1 MSHHGLLALKNLL
14 VLHVGVIHSI
24 LEIFLEAKRL
34 LEACGELGEESLG
47 LDGGWHK
54 VGVITIGLFF
64 FLVLGSI
71 GAVPWQ

>member
-1 MSHHGLLALKNLL
+1 
-14 VLHVGVIHSI
+14 

-54 VGVITIGLFF
+54 VRVIAIGLFF
-64 FLVLGSI
+64 LLILGSI
-71 GAVPWQ
+71 GPYLGNK